1 MERASRHSL
10 IYVFASAH
18 FEFFFL
24 RLYPLDCLS
33 LYIAFGESNLF
44 SSPFCAYMHIL
55 VIILHETKYLN
66 ISCPA
71 KEKIYP
77 ALVATTWLAARIC
90 AKRQQVN
97 PLYTIGEWNFR
108 IHFLRVRT
116 TRWTCDDPEMGDGG
130 FDGRA
135 GKYFASFILVVF
147 LFFFFSSWRKR
158 EGETYIRAVLSFH
171 IKNKWKLFSFWE
183 RIEIPFFAPV

>member
-77 ALVATTWLAARIC
+77 ALVATTWLAARIG

-97 PLYTIGEWNFR
+97 PLYNW
-108 IHFLRVRT
+108 RV
-116 TRWTCDDPEMGDGG
+116 E
-130 FDGRA
+130 F
-135 GKYFASFILVVF
+135 SNS
-147 LFFFFSSWRKR
+147 FSSCKDDSVNLWRSWNGGR
-158 EGETYIRAVLSFH
+158 GVWRTGGQVFFIIHPWRVSFFLLL
-171 IKNKWKLFSFWE
+171 IMKKE
-183 RIEIPFFAPV
+183 RRRDLH